1 MNAVENIV
9 DIVFVDLAK
18 CGDQWGAAAFMH
30 ATDCNF
36 TIRSYST
43 DPSAAIREL
52 MRTVQHVQRVTF
64 TLHSWQEERVAF
76 TRCTYWCEKG
86 RYVLTYD
93 GSSDGDAYVCAIVL
107 SERSEDTV
115 EIFPGEKPALALE
128 AEAILR
134 DKGYMVHVVKKNED
148 GGLPQWL
155 R

>member
-1 MNAVENIV
+1 M
-9 DIVFVDLAK
+9 
-18 CGDQWGAAAFMH
+18 C
-30 ATDCNF
+30 
-36 TIRSYST
+36 S
-43 DPSAAIREL
+43 L
-52 MRTVQHVQRVTF
+52 MMAHRT
-64 TLHSWQEERVAF
+64 
-76 TRCTYWCEKG
+76 
-86 RYVLTYD
+86 
-93 GSSDGDAYVCAIVL
+93 GDAYVCAIVL